1 MRALISLIFGAVV
14 AIGATLI
21 HPTRPPVG
29 VILALIGS
37 YMCIRW
43 IGRFFGKKRYKL
55 IALFGWFIVIVRAG
69 TFGVGQELLIQG
81 DNSGTALLFIGF
93 ILGIIAVLQRA

>member
-1 MRALISLIFGAVV
+1 MRALLSLLFGAVV

-29 VILALIGS
+29 VILAIVGT

-43 IGRFFGKKRYKL
+43 VGRYFGKKRYKL
-55 IALFGWFIVIVRAG
+55 IALFGWFMVIIRAG
-69 TFGVGQELLIQG
+69 TFGAGQELLIQG
-81 DNSGTALLFIGF
+81 DNTGTALLFIGF

>member
-1 MRALISLIFGAVV
+1 MRALLSLLFGAVV
-14 AIGATLI
+14 AIGAILI

-29 VILALIGS
+29 VILALIGT
-37 YMCIRW
+37 YMCIRGV
-43 IGRFFGKKRYKL
+43 GRYFGRKRYKL
-55 IALFGWFIVIVRAG
+55 IALFGWFMVIIRAG